1 MIKNRKDLKFYLRED
16 FKRNGFS
23 YSIGGVVKRWLLDI
37 CGAENACVLG
47 YLILMRKCEYYYNNR
62 VNLLSKVCW
71 LYYKIKYT
79 RLGKKLNIRI
89 PLNTVGYGL
98 RIHHIS
104 GGGGCLL
111 NCKSMGNYCG
121 VNSGV
126 LLGNNK
132 ERYDVPIIGDNVMLN
147 AGCKVFGNI
156 TIGNNANIGVGAV
169 VTKDVPEGGVAVGVP
184 AKVIKIINP

>member
-1 MIKNRKDLKFYLRED
+1 M
-16 FKRNGFS
+16 
-23 YSIGGVVKRWLLDI
+23 GGEVKRCILAI
-37 CGAENACVLG
+37 CGVESACVLG
-47 YLILMRKCEYYYNNR
+47 YLRLMRKCEYHYNNR
-62 VNLLSKVCW
+62 ENLLSKICF
-71 LYYKIKYT
+71 LYYKIRYS
-79 RLGKKLNIRI
+79 RRGKKLNIRI

-98 RIHHIS
+98 RIHHIA

-156 TIGNNANIGVGAV
+156 TIGNNACIGAGAV
-169 VTKDVPEGGVAVGVP
+169 VTKDVPAGGVAVGVP
-184 AKVIKIINP
+184 AKIIRKIHLNGE